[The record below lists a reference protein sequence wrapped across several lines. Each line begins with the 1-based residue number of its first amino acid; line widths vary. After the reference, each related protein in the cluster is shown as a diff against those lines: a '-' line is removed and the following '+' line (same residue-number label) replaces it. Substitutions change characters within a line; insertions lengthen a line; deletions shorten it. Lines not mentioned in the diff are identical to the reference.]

1 MRRPSSRIAGFY
13 LRPLAER
20 RQIALRLELLDA
32 ESRAWLER
40 GGGLDLERA
49 DRMSENVVGVI
60 GLPMGLALNLRV
72 NGADHLVAMA
82 VEEPS
87 VVAAASNAARL
98 VRLGGGFHGEADAP
112 VMTCQVQLDDT
123 YASQFHARIYRRD
136 GSWFVE
142 DLGSTNGTYLN
153 QRRLTAPAE
162 VRAGDRL
169 RIGKTTLELR
179 R

>member
-1 MRRPSSRIAGFY
+1 VPPFVLTVLKVVFLALLYFFVWRAVRSVTADLRARPA
-13 LRPLAER
+13 
-20 RQIALRLELLDA
+20 
-32 ESRAWLER
+32 
-40 GGGLDLERA
+40 GGGSATGRTESGSRSSARA
-49 DRMSENVVGVI
+49 RS
-60 GLPMGLALNLRV
+60 PR
-72 NGADHLVAMA
+72 
-82 VEEPS
+82 S
-87 VVAAASNAARL
+87 VVVLNQKGAKTASHSLDGDQIQIGRA
-98 VRLGGGFHGEADAP
+98 EA
-112 VMTCQVQLDDT
+112 CQVQLDDT